1 MRADS
6 RKTPRRNSPP
16 SKRLYREE
24 WGGDGDDPLPEP
36 MPSDDELP
44 GTVFAVPDWLW
55 GFEAVGR
62 EDHPDICTAAR
73 PETMLATLVKGQDA
87 ATAWGSRRTR
97 FVVEPSPLN
106 GLRKTTSFELV
117 PYPMSLRHVRLL
129 FPDRR
134 MGKLEP
140 VPFAKLRRRLAQ
152 LFPPAAGPNWPPPKV
167 SGP

>member
-24 WGGDGDDPLPEP
+24 WGGEEDDPLPEP
-36 MPSDDELP
+36 VPSDNELP
-44 GTVFAVPDWLW
+44 GTVFAVPDRHW
-55 GFEAVGR
+55 GFDAVGR

-73 PETMLATLVKGQDA
+73 PETIRATLVKGRDA
-87 ATAWGSRRTR
+87 ATDRGPLRTR
-97 FVVEPSPLN
+97 FVVDPSPLN
-106 GLRKTTSFELV
+106 GLRKTTSFQLV
-117 PYPMSLRHVRLL
+117 PLTMSLRRVRLL

-152 LFPPAAGPNWPPPKV
+152 LFPP
-167 SGP
+167 